1 MFFKYITSYNCKTKP
16 QYNNPILEG
25 IVDNAVDYLYSN
37 ACVLARKLGM
47 FEVILMILPIE
58 KIALKRSM

>member
-1 MFFKYITSYNCKTKP
+1 MTKP

-37 ACVLARKLGM
+37 ACILARKLGM

-58 KIALKRSM
+58 KIALTRSM